1 MVRFPCWSDGG
12 DRATN
17 RDGRPATPTTRWGG
31 GSPGSV
37 PLRGGVVAVIA
48 VASVALAAW
57 AVAGGGRMGIDAGAG
72 WLGGRGGLVAVWGLG
87 LGGVGLVSQEGDRA
101 AIERLIDRIDRFQA
115 GEEVAFE
122 TDREDELGDLYAA
135 VDRLADSAR
144 ERRND
149 ANESERYRRRLYRIT
164 ADPDLDD
171 EEKVGRLLELGCDR
185 LDVECGAITRID
197 EETGRYEVERVEGG
211 DFVEE
216 GLVTDLS
223 QTFCRN
229 TVTSADILGIYDAVS
244 EGYGED
250 PGHVQLGIGCYVG
263 GKILVD
269 DELYGTLCFVDPEA
283 RETPFTHDEKAFVD
297 LMSRCVAQIY
307 ERRERERDLAEYR
320 EFTDDILDAVDDV
333 YYILGSD
340 GRLRRWNETLP
351 EVTGYTDAEL
361 GEMYATDF
369 FAETHQHRAVAAIET
384 VLESGHAVFEAP
396 ILTSGDESP
405 YYEFVAV
412 LVEDPEGEPCIA
424 GIGRDVSDRRERE
437 RELARTS
444 DLLQQAG
451 RIADIGGW
459 EYDATTDPPEM
470 TWTDQLYRLHGLPLD
485 TDIDAGTAVDLYHPD
500 DRERIRTLFG
510 RAVETGEGYDMEV
523 RLQTADGSE
532 RWVRA
537 IGEPVFADDTGEG
550 DDDRTVVSVRGSIQD
565 ITDAKERELALAAL
579 HETARELL
587 GCETRVA
594 AAERV
599 VAGAADVLDVSCLG
613 VYLLDVSSNRL
624 EPAATSPGFA
634 DLCADA
640 PTVDAGDD
648 SPLWNAFVSGMVT
661 VVDDGNPADRS
672 AVFGPD
678 VSEGLLVPIG
688 DHGVFVAAVG
698 DDTID
703 ERTRR
708 LVETLVATTEAAL
721 DRIETET
728 ELRERDVEL
737 AARNRRLERQ
747 IAVTDL
753 IRRIDRSLVGATSRE
768 EIETAVPER
777 LAATDD
783 VAFAWIGG
791 LDPAGET
798 LEPSAWAGHGREY
811 LDAVS
816 LALEDPEPEPAATAA
831 RTREATVVGNVVD
844 RLQDADWAKSAM
856 TCDLHSA
863 VAVPLV
869 YEEYFYGV
877 LAVYAAE
884 PDAFD
889 DLERT
894 VFAELGEGI
903 AHAIN
908 AVETR
913 RALHADS
920 LVELTLELDSSD
932 ALLGQLARETDST
945 VTYEGLAS
953 HTDEETRLFVSVADC
968 EPAAAETV
976 LEDLV
981 SVREHRLVSDD
992 DGALFEITVGG
1003 ETLPSLL
1010 VRHGGNPRSLVVS
1023 PAGTEVVVDVPT
1035 ATNVREFVEMLRS
1048 AYPSVEL
1055 VGRRTVERDSHTGQE
1070 LAASLLEGLTDRQL
1084 EVLRTAYFAGFFEW
1098 PRTSTG
1104 EDVAA
1109 MLGVTQPTV
1118 NRHLRLGQQRL
1129 LTQLFGDE
1137 SPSDRTDART
1147 ARPADTDDSAADSA
1161 IADDH
1166 STGEDD
1172 SGADHSPDE
1181 HE

>member
-12 DRATN
+12 DRAMDQ
-17 RDGRPATPTTRWGG
+17 RRSADGREWRRDAGGRTATAPRTG
-31 GSPGSV
+31 
-37 PLRGGVVAVIA
+37 RGRATAVLAALAVGVVASIV
-48 VASVALAAW
+48 VVALS
-57 AVAGGGRMGIDAGAG
+57 VVSVGGSGAG
-72 WLGGRGGLVAVWGLG
+72 TVTLWALG
-87 LGGVGLVSQEGDRA
+87 LGGIGLVAQEEDRT
-101 AIERLIDRIDRFQA
+101 AIERLTERIERFQA

-144 ERRND
+144 ERRRN

-164 ADPDLDD
+164 ADPDTDD
-171 EEKVGRLLELGCDR
+171 EEKIGQLLELGCDR
-185 LDVECGAITRID
+185 LDVECGAITNID
-197 EETGRYEVERVEGG
+197 EQTGRYEIERVEGS
-211 DFVEE
+211 DFVEA

-223 QTFCRN
+223 DTFCRN
-229 TVTSADILGIYDAVS
+229 TVTSEDILGIYDVVS

-250 PGHVQLGIGCYVG
+250 PGHVRLGIGCYVG

-269 DELYGTLCFVDPEA
+269 GDLYGTLCFVDPDV

-297 LMSRCVAQIY
+297 LMSRSVAHIY
-307 ERRERERDLAEYR
+307 ERREREATLNEYKH
-320 EFTDDILDAVDDV
+320 FTDDILDAVDDV
-333 YYILGSD
+333 FYILGPD
-340 GRLRRWNETLP
+340 GGLRRWNETLP
-351 EVTGYTDAEL
+351 EVTGYTDAEI
-361 GEMYATDF
+361 GEMHATDF
-369 FAETHQHRAVAAIET
+369 FAEDYRNDVVSTIEA
-384 VLESGHAVFEAP
+384 VLETGHTVFEAP
-396 ILTSGDESP
+396 IRTSDGESI
-405 YYEFVAV
+405 YHEFVAV
-412 LVEDPEGEPCIA
+412 LVEDPEGEPCVA

-437 RELARTS
+437 HALARTS

-459 EYDATTDPPEM
+459 EYDATADPPEM

-485 TDIDAGTAVDLYHPD
+485 TDIDVETAVGLYHPD
-500 DRERIRTLFG
+500 DREHIRRLFG
-510 RAVETGEGYDMEV
+510 RAVENGEGYDMEV
-523 RLQTADGSE
+523 RLQTADRGE

-537 IGEPVFADDTGEG
+537 IGEPVF
-550 DDDRTVVSVRGSIQD
+550 DDDSDGDEPAVVGVRGSIQD
-565 ITDAKERELALAAL
+565 ITDAKERELALSAF
-579 HETARELL
+579 HETARDLL
-587 GCETRVA
+587 SSETRAA

-599 VAGAADVLDVSCLG
+599 VDGARDVLNVTCFG
-613 VYLLDVSSNRL
+613 VYLLDASSNQL
-624 EPAATSPGFA
+624 EPVATSANFT
-634 DLCADA
+634 DLCAEA
-640 PTVDAGDD
+640 PTVDAGSD

-661 VVDDGNPADRS
+661 AADDGNPADCS

-678 VSEGLLVPIG
+678 VSEGVLVPIG
-688 DHGVFVAAVG
+688 DHGVFVAAVAEG
-698 DDTID
+698 TV
-703 ERTRR
+703 EGRTRR
-708 LVETLVATTEAAL
+708 LVETIVATLEAAL

-737 AARNRRLERQ
+737 AAHNRRLERQ
-747 IAVTDL
+747 IAITDL

-768 EIETAVPER
+768 EIETGVCER

-798 LEPSAWAGHGREY
+798 LEPNAWAGDGHEY

-816 LALEDPEPEPAATAA
+816 LALEDSESEPAATAA
-831 RTREATVVGNVVD
+831 RTRDATVVGNVVD
-844 RLQDADWAKSAM
+844 SLQRADWAKSAM
-856 TCDLHSA
+856 TCDLHSV

-913 RALHADS
+913 RALHADAV
-920 LVELTLELDSSD
+920 VELTLELDSAD
-932 ALLGQLARETDST
+932 ALLGQLARETGSA

-953 HTDEETRLFVSVADC
+953 HTDEETRLFVSLDEAD
-968 EPAAAETV
+968 AVTAEAG
-976 LEDLV
+976 LEKLV

-992 DGALFEITVGG
+992 SGALFEVTVGG
-1003 ETLPSLL
+1003 ETLPSRL
-1010 VRHGGNPRSLVVS
+1010 VRHGGNPRSLAVS
-1023 PAGTEVVVDVPT
+1023 LERMAVVVDVPT
-1035 ATNVREFVEMLRS
+1035 ATNVREFVEMLRN

-1055 VGRRTVERDSHTGQE
+1055 VGRRTVERGAHTSQE
-1070 LAASLLEGLTDRQL
+1070 LVATLLEGLTDRQL

-1129 LTQLFGDE
+1129 LTRLFDDESSSNQTDERTTRPANGDE
-1137 SPSDRTDART
+1137 SADGPT
-1147 ARPADTDDSAADSA
+1147 AD
-1161 IADDH
+1161 
-1166 STGEDD
+1166 GEP
-1172 SGADHSPDE
+1172 PDKDE
-1181 HE
+1181 

>member
-1 MVRFPCWSDGG
+1 MSPDWLSTAVSAFA
-12 DRATN
+12 AT
-17 RDGRPATPTTRWGG
+17 DAWT
-31 GSPGSV
+31 
-37 PLRGGVVAVIA
+37 AV
-48 VASVALAAW
+48 
-57 AVAGGGRMGIDAGAG
+57 GP
-72 WLGGRGGLVAVWGLG
+72 AVWALG
-87 LGGVGLVSQEGDRA
+87 LGGVGLVAQEEDRT
-101 AIERLIDRIDRFQA
+101 AIERLIEQIERFRA
-115 GEEVAFE
+115 GEAVGFE
-122 TDREDELGDLYAA
+122 TDREDELGALYAA

-144 ERRND
+144 ERRKD

-164 ADPDLDD
+164 ADPDADD
-171 EEKVGRLLELGCDR
+171 EEKITRLLELGRDR
-185 LDVECGAITRID
+185 LDVECGAITTID

-223 QTFCRN
+223 ETFCRN
-229 TVTSADILGIYDAVS
+229 AIGSEDILGIYDAVS

-250 PGHVQLGIGCYVG
+250 PGHVRLGIGCYVG
-263 GKILVD
+263 GKVMVAGD
-269 DELYGTLCFVDPEA
+269 LYGTLCFVDPDA
-283 RETPFTHDEKAFVD
+283 RERPFSHDEKAFVD
-297 LMSRCVAQIY
+297 LMSRSIAQIY

-333 YYILGSD
+333 FYILGPD

-361 GEMYATDF
+361 GEMHATDF
-369 FAETHQHRAVAAIET
+369 FPEEHQHRAVAAIET
-384 VLESGHAVFEAP
+384 VLETGQTVFEAP
-396 ILTSGDESP
+396 VRTSTGESP
-405 YYEFVAV
+405 RYEFVGV
-412 LVEDPEGEPCIA
+412 LVEDPDGDPCIA
-424 GIGRDVSDRRERE
+424 GIGRDVSDRRDRE

-459 EYDATTDPPEM
+459 EYDATTDPPEL

-485 TDIDAGTAVDLYHPD
+485 TDIDVETVVDLYHPD
-500 DRERIRTLFG
+500 DRDRIRTLFR
-510 RAVETGEGYDMEV
+510 RAIETGEGYDMEV

-537 IGEPVFADDTGEG
+537 IGEPVFADGETDG
-550 DDDRTVVSVRGSIQD
+550 AAASEDADSAADREVVGVRGSIQD

-579 HETARELL
+579 HETARDLL
-587 GCETRVA
+587 SSETRA
-594 AAERV
+594 EAAERV
-599 VAGAADVLDVSCLG
+599 VEGARDALDATCFG
-613 VYLLDVSSNRL
+613 VYLLDASSNRL
-624 EPAATSPGFA
+624 EPAATSSSFA
-634 DLCADA
+634 DLCTEA

-661 VVDDGNPADRS
+661 AVDDESPAERS

-678 VSEGLLVPIG
+678 VSEGLLVPVG
-688 DHGVFVAAVG
+688 DHGVFVAAVDEG
-698 DDTID
+698 TID
-703 ERTRR
+703 EGTRR
-708 LVETLVATTEAAL
+708 LVETLVATTEAAF

-753 IRRIDRSLVGATSRE
+753 IRRIDRSLVEATSRE

-777 LAATDD
+777 LSAIDD

-798 LEPSAWAGHGREY
+798 LEVRAWAGYGREY

-816 LALEDPEPEPAATAA
+816 LALDDPEPEPAATAA

-844 RLQDADWAKSAM
+844 RLQRAEWAKSAM
-856 TCDLHSA
+856 TCDLHSV

-920 LVELTLELDSSD
+920 LVELTLELDGTD
-932 ALLGQLARETDST
+932 ALLGRLARETGST

-968 EPAAAETV
+968 EPAAAEAV
-976 LEDLV
+976 LEELV
-981 SVREHRLVSDD
+981 SVREHRLVSDE
-992 DGALFEITVGG
+992 DGALFEVTVGG
-1003 ETLPSLL
+1003 ETLPSRL
-1010 VRHGGNPRSLVVS
+1010 VRHGGNPRSITVS
-1023 PAGTEVVVDVPT
+1023 PGGMAVVVEVPT

-1055 VGRRTVERDSHTGQE
+1055 VGRRTVERSAHTSQE
-1070 LAASLLEGLTDRQL
+1070 LVASLLEGLTDRQL

-1129 LTQLFGDE
+1129 LAQLFGDE
-1137 SPSDRTDART
+1137 SSADRTDARA
-1147 ARPADTDDSAADSA
+1147 ARSARDTGDPDPSDDESS
-1161 IADDH
+1161 
-1166 STGEDD
+1166 SGED
-1172 SGADHSPDE
+1172 E
-1181 HE
+1181 